1 MEHLPPSPLFH
12 KPASIVAAKNILYAN
27 LFLGIFTWAIGRW
40 TTTIYALAPI
50 ESIVILLVT
59 VGIILGLIKC
69 IGLGRKWARVVLL
82 VLFLLGLVAYPW
94 TFAAMLKTSMLIAVL
109 SLLQAILQAV
119 ALYYLFSL
127 PSTEW
132 FNKVQE
138 KMHDEPAAGF
148 KQ

>member
-27 LFLGIFTWAIGRW
+27 LFLGILTWAIGRW

-59 VGIILGLIKC
+59 VGIIFGLIKC
-69 IGLGRKWARVVLL
+69 IGLGIKWARVVLL

-94 TFAAMLKTSMLIAVL
+94 TIVGMFKASMLIAVL
-109 SLLQAILQAV
+109 TLLQTILEAV
-119 ALYYLFSL
+119 ALYYLFSHS
-127 PSTEW
+127 STEW

-138 KMHDEPAAGF
+138 KAHEEPAAGF
-148 KQ
+148 KR

>member
-12 KPASIVAAKNILYAN
+12 KPASIVAAKNILYAD
-27 LFLGIFTWAIGRW
+27 LFLGILTWAIGRW
-40 TTTIYALAPI
+40 TTTMYAVAPV

-59 VGIILGLIKC
+59 VGIMFGLIKC

-94 TFAAMLKTSMLIAVL
+94 TFAGLLKASMLVVVL

-132 FNKVQE
+132 FNRVQE
-138 KMHDEPAAGF
+138 KKKEGVPI
-148 KQ
+148 

>member
-12 KPASIVAAKNILYAN
+12 KPASIVAAKNILYAD
-27 LFLGIFTWAIGRW
+27 LFLSIITWAIDRW
-40 TTTIYALAPI
+40 TAKMYAPAPL

-59 VGIILGLIKC
+59 LAITFGLIKF
-69 IGLGRKWARVVLL
+69 IGLGRKWTRVVFL
-82 VLFLLGLVAYPW
+82 VLFLLGLVVYPW
-94 TFAAMLKTSMLIAVL
+94 SFAVLLKTNMLIAML

-119 ALYYLFSL
+119 ALYYLFSRT
-127 PSTEW
+127 STEW

-138 KMHDEPAAGF
+138 KGHEEPAAGF

>member
-1 MEHLPPSPLFH
+1 MEHQPPSPLFH
-12 KPASIVAAKNILYAN
+12 KPASIVAAKNILYAD
-27 LFLGIFTWAIGRW
+27 LFLGILTWAIGRW

-59 VGIILGLIKC
+59 VGIMFGLIKC

-82 VLFLLGLVAYPW
+82 VLFLLGLAAYPW
-94 TFAAMLKTSMLIAVL
+94 TFAGVLKASILIAVL

-119 ALYYLFSL
+119 ALYYLFSRT
-127 PSTEW
+127 STEW

-138 KMHDEPAAGF
+138 KAHDEPAAGF

>member
-12 KPASIVAAKNILYAN
+12 KPASIVAAKNILYAD
-27 LFLGIFTWAIGRW
+27 LFLGILTWAIGRW
-40 TTTIYALAPI
+40 TTTMYALAPI

-59 VGIILGLIKC
+59 VGIMFGLIKC

-82 VLFLLGLVAYPW
+82 VLFLLGLIAYPW
-94 TFAAMLKTSMLIAVL
+94 TFAGMLKASILIAVL

-119 ALYYLFSL
+119 ALYYLFSRT
-127 PSTEW
+127 STEW

-138 KMHDEPAAGF
+138 KAHEEPAAGF